1 MSQSAVAGW
10 LIQMALGGGLVLL
23 LARLVMAH
31 VGAPAARGRLGEV
44 GVLSAL
50 LLGALALGP
59 RWLPIALPGWAAPA
73 SPVVSKA
80 EPVRPAVPAPL
91 EMPFDEFP
99 GIEPDCPPADL
110 LQPVAPP
117 EAASIPATAVTQ
129 EVDWRQWIVTAL
141 LAGYAGVAGLF
152 LLRWLL
158 AHAALAWLLRG
169 ARPAP
174 ASVAEILE
182 ELAPG
187 RKSRLVVSPRVRV
200 PFSYGLLRPTMV
212 LPASMADA
220 PPRVLRW
227 VLAHERSHLE
237 RGDGWAGLLL
247 ALGQA
252 AFFFVPWFWWL
263 RRQVRLCQ
271 EHVADAAAVAAGGAP
286 EDYAEFLLG
295 WIAAPRAPLV
305 GTGVF
310 GSSSDLYRRIT
321 MLLQGRPVDCDAH
334 SLRWL
339 RGTGA
344 ALLSLAVL
352 LAGLH
357 VVPRASAEPDKDEK
371 KAKPDKPQNKG
382 KDDKKP
388 AVPGLPDVDKLL
400 ERLPKDIDPAQL
412 KEMRQR
418 LEAMRKQMEQQTEM
432 MRKQIERQTESMRRQ
447 MEAQMEMMRRQ
458 IEMGQRFNRMPSS
471 VGRETNKRLGAQVRP
486 PEPALVA
493 QLDLPKGQGQVL
505 EEVAPNSPA
514 AKAGMKSHDVLL
526 GLAGKSVP
534 SGNREFGE
542 LLKGVKPSAPV
553 DGVVMR
559 KGKKET
565 IKGLSL
571 PEAARPTR
579 GLTQLS
585 SDGSNFSVQ
594 HTDAGRIVVVTGK
607 IVKGKGEVT
616 GVRIV
621 GQGRI
626 ANYDSLEK
634 VPDADRELVKQ
645 LAAMADTKPVEAS
658 KKSP

>member
-23 LARLVMAH
+23 LARLVMAR

-44 GVLSAL
+44 GVLAAL

-59 RWLPIALPGWAAPA
+59 RWLPIALPAWAAPA
-73 SPVVSKA
+73 SPAVSEA
-80 EPVRPAVPAPL
+80 APASPAAPAPL
-91 EMPFDEFP
+91 EMPREEFP
-99 GIEPDCPPADL
+99 EFDQEWPPADL
-110 LQPVAPP
+110 LQPGAPP
-117 EAASIPATAVTQ
+117 EAASIPQTPVKQGTL
-129 EVDWRQWIVTAL
+129 WREWIATAL

-169 ARPAP
+169 AQPAP
-174 ASVAEILE
+174 ASVSNILE

-212 LPASMADA
+212 LPASMVEA
-220 PPRVLRW
+220 PPRMLRW

-237 RGDGWAGLLL
+237 RGDGWAGLVL

-295 WIAAPRAPLV
+295 WVAAPRAPLV
-305 GTGVF
+305 GAGVF

-321 MLLQGRPVDCDAH
+321 MLLQGRPVDCDA
-334 SLRWL
+334 SSRRWL
-339 RGTGA
+339 KAAGA
-344 ALLSLAVL
+344 GLLSLAVL

-371 KAKPDKPQNKG
+371 KAKPDKPKKEG

-388 AVPGLPDVDKLL
+388 VAPGLPDVDKLL

-412 KEMRQR
+412 EEMRRR
-418 LEAMRKQMEQQTEM
+418 LEVMRKQMEQQTEM
-432 MRKQIERQTESMRRQ
+432 MRKQIERQTEAMRRQ
-447 MEAQMEMMRRQ
+447 METQTEMMRRQ
-458 IEMGQRFNRMPSS
+458 IEMGQHFNRLTPSF
-471 VGRETNKRLGAQVRP
+471 GRIINKRLGAHVRP
-486 PEPALVA
+486 PEPALAA
-493 QLDLPKGQGQVL
+493 QLDLPKGQGLVL
-505 EEVAPNSPA
+505 EEVSPNSPA
-514 AKAGMKSHDVLL
+514 ARAGMKSHDILL
-526 GLAGKSVP
+526 ELAGKSVP
-534 SGNREFGE
+534 SGNTAFGE
-542 LLKGVKPSAPV
+542 LIKGVKPNTPV
-553 DGVVMR
+553 DAVVMR

-565 IKGLSL
+565 IKGVSL
-571 PEAARPTR
+571 PESARPTR

-585 SDGSNFSVQ
+585 SDGSKFTVQ
-594 HTDAGRIVVVTGK
+594 HTDTGRIVVVTGK

-634 VPDADRELVKQ
+634 VPEADRELVKQ
-645 LAAMADTKPVEAS
+645 LAGMADTKPVEAS
-658 KKSP
+658 KKKP